1 MTTIGTKAFAI
12 LTALHLLTTASAHA
26 GLCMKK
32 NGTLV
37 VRDACGRKEAVVT
50 PTMLGLDAGGTVGTA
65 GPKGDRGAKGDPGE
79 PGPKGEPGDP
89 AMPSGYFANQTP
101 NAYIGDVTSGAG
113 LDVAHLSLPAGRYL
127 VTAKL
132 DAVNFGLPTFVRC
145 FLDVGDARVQM
156 ATTFI
161 GGVAGD
167 GVGAV
172 ETLSLLAPI
181 DAGDGAV
188 VTVRCRPDASTGN
201 PDSSYVES
209 GILVAVPTYAFVQQ

>member
-1 MTTIGTKAFAI
+1 MTTTGTKAFAI
-12 LTALHLLTTASAHA
+12 LTALHLLTTATAHA

-32 NGTLV
+32 NGSLV
-37 VRDACGRKEAVVT
+37 VRDACGRKETAVT
-50 PTMLGLDAGGTVGTA
+50 PTMLGLEAGGVEGVA
-65 GPKGDRGAKGDPGE
+65 GPKGDRGPKGDPGE
-79 PGPKGEPGDP
+79 TGPKGEPGDP
-89 AMPSGYFANQTP
+89 ALPSGYFASQAAI
-101 NAYIGDVTSGAG
+101 AYVGDVTSGPG
-113 LDVAHLSLPAGRYL
+113 SEVAHLDLPAGRYL
-127 VTAKL
+127 VTAKV

-161 GGVAGD
+161 GAVAGD

-188 VTVRCRPDASTGN
+188 VRVRCRPDASTGN
-201 PDSSYVES
+201 PDSSYIES
-209 GILVAVPTYAFVQQ
+209 GMLVAVPTYAFVQQ